1 MATKDVKD
9 DTSSASSSS
18 KLFTRAEVAK
28 HNDHKDTWII
38 IHNNVYNV
46 TSFLNEVAI
55 FFLQIINLFVM
66 TPLLYQLIT
75 LTLESH

>member
-9 DTSSASSSS
+9 NTSSADSSS

-28 HNDHKDTWII
+28 HTDPKDTWII

-46 TSFLNEVAI
+46 TPFLNEVAI
-55 FFLQIINLFVM
+55 FFLQIINYS
-66 TPLLYQLIT
+66 LLYQLIT
-75 LTLESH
+75 LTFES